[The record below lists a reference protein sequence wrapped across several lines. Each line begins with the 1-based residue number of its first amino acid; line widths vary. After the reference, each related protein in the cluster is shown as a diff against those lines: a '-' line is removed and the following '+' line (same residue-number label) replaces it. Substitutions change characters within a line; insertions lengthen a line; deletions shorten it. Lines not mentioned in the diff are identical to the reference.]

1 MIFTITMN
9 PCLDRFLYVD
19 DLIEDDTVRVKEV
32 REYPAGKGID
42 AARVIKEL
50 GGTSVAIA
58 LLGGCIGRKIE
69 EMLDKEGVIYTAV
82 RVDVE
87 TRTNVIIQKGIH
99 QYRLSLPGQPVAR
112 EKLEVVREILQALV
126 REGDYVIISG
136 SLPSGVGPEYYAG
149 LVFML
154 KNWGAVVYLDTDG
167 ENLKNGI
174 LGEPYAIKPNLHELK
189 RLLGKD
195 VKIGTGLVED
205 AMEIIERYN
214 VEEILLTLGKEGSYL
229 ITKDEKYM
237 AKVPDVPVISA
248 VGAGDSFLAAYVL
261 KRSEGL
267 DRKEAFRWGNA
278 AGTASV
284 MTPGTELCKKE
295 DVVKLLDKIE
305 VITL

>member
-9 PCLDRFLYVD
+9 PCLDRFLYVE
-19 DLIEDDTVRVKEV
+19 DLIEDDAVRVKEV
-32 REYPAGKGID
+32 KEYPAGKGID
-42 AARVIKEL
+42 ASRVIKEL

-58 LLGGCIGRKIE
+58 LLGGCTGRKIE

-82 RVDVE
+82 KVDVE
-87 TRTNVIIQKGIH
+87 TRTNIIIQKGKH

-112 EKLEVVREILQALV
+112 EKLEIVREILQALV
-126 REGDYVIISG
+126 RKGDYVIISG
-136 SLPSGVGPEYYAG
+136 SLPAGVGPEYYTG

-154 KNWGAVVYLDTDG
+154 KNWGAIVYLDTDG

-174 LGEPYAIKPNLHELK
+174 LGEPYAIKPNLYELK

-195 VKIGTGLVED
+195 VKTDTKLMED
-205 AMEIIERYN
+205 VMEIIEKYN
-214 VEEILLTLGKEGSYL
+214 IEEVLLTLGKEGSYL
-229 ITKDEKYM
+229 ITKNEKYM
-237 AKVPDVPVISA
+237 AKIPDVPVVSA

-278 AGTASV
+278 AGTAAV

-295 DVVKLLDKIE
+295 DVLELLDKIE
-305 VITL
+305 IITL

>member
-19 DLIEDDTVRVKEV
+19 DLVEDDTVRVKEV

-69 EMLDKEGVIYTAV
+69 EMLDREGVIYTAV
-82 RVDVE
+82 RVDAE
-87 TRTNVIIQKGIH
+87 TRTNVIIQKGSH

-154 KNWGAVVYLDTDG
+154 KNWGAIVFLDTDG
-167 ENLKNGI
+167 ENLRNGI
-174 LGEPYAIKPNLHELK
+174 LGEPYAIKPNMHELK
-189 RLLGKD
+189 RLLGRD
-195 VKIGTGLVED
+195 LRTEAELID
-205 AMEIIERYN
+205 SAMEIIEKYN
-214 VEEILLTLGKEGSYL
+214 IEEVLLTLGKEGSYL
-229 ITKDEKYM
+229 MTKEEKYV

-267 DRKEAFRWGNA
+267 NRKEAFRWANA

-295 DVVKLLDKIE
+295 DVLNLLDKIE
-305 VITL
+305 IITL